1 MLGSR
6 PATHPEVLDAFRQK
20 CGHLSVHTVSV
31 RIDPQALF
39 VSFSEFSPT
48 GS

>member
-1 MLGSR
+1 MLGAR
-6 PATHPEVLDAFRQK
+6 PTTHPKVLDAFRQK
-20 CGHLSVHTVSV
+20 CSRLSVHAVSV